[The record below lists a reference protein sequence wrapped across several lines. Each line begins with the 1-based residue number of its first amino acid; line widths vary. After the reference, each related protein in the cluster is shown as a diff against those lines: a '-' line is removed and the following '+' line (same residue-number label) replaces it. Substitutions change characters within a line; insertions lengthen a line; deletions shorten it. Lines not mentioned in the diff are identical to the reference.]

1 MSGRSDP
8 VEDDTGDP
16 SCGVERGKAV
26 QQCGNAVTLAAG
38 IDHQD
43 HRGAKQSSDVR
54 GGPRCGRAPGRPN
67 APVEQPQ
74 HPFDHGDVRARNSM
88 RVQGADKPLP
98 HQYRVEIAAGPS
110 RGQGVIAGVDK
121 IRAYLKRRDGVTG
134 LPQRSDQ
141 ARRDR
146 GLTAADAG
154 AATATADTRITT
166 RCPSAPCGPHPSG
179 ASPWSSRSPDR
190 RPQPTAGV
198 RLAR

>member
-1 MSGRSDP
+1 M
-8 VEDDTGDP
+8 
-16 SCGVERGKAV
+16 

-146 GLTAADAG
+146 GLTAARRRRGDGHRGYPHHHSMPFFPLRPASIG
-154 AATATADTRITT
+154 CFTLVISVTRSAAATNRWGASRPVITT
-166 RCPSAPCGPHPSG
+166 C
-179 ASPWSSRSPDR
+179 
-190 RPQPTAGV
+190 
-198 RLAR
+198 